1 MKQLLKN
8 VKRLALALCLATPIV
23 SWAGFDRTNP
33 VTGET
38 ETYTWKFVGTDTWN
52 GTGNWQD
59 SDGGNPSGTPAKTGE
74 NTWDPILFDNNDP
87 GNTISINA
95 GMSVEGWNLR
105 MGLYNG
111 ASVQM
116 NTFKKIQG
124 GTTMWMTVDE
134 TSQLTVG
141 GFGGGNITDNQVI
154 KLSVAKASG
163 IKWNVN
169 LTSGNANNTFEYY
182 LKGNGSVSYQAVSNA
197 YHKIKMADVTLSGGE
212 KSLQR
217 KTLVS
222 FTSSSKAFTADA
234 TIKVKNSSG
243 DVVATKNLYS
253 VSSACTI
260 TADSYVGKCEL
271 VQTSTGID
279 LYWVDGD
286 AADITP
292 VYKPSISVNFTAGTS
307 LSTDA
312 EVGIGDY
319 AIPGTSW
326 NNLVGNNGSLT
337 TVKGNGLTGATSTI
351 EGAEVTISGTR
362 GYWSRAGVSAAN
374 DLRQGYIDD
383 NNNGSDTPT
392 VVVEGIPYDSYKLV
406 VYFSND
412 TDGAN
417 FGYITVNG
425 DNYKGDNGSTVSCDG
440 AASDKWGAANH
451 ACWTEGGNYLITPTI
466 LNEDGTLT
474 LISHDLSGCR
484 AGVAAIQ
491 IVDAYDP
498 SAIEATE
505 VEDGGTYTIE
515 SPITTVVKIVC
526 PGSCTIK
533 GTSEYTV
540 TEGDVANLYLD
551 DVVGTVTL
559 GEHTCYTLDSSRTLP
574 GGKIAF
580 DAGSA
585 VAITETRAEFLA
597 DLFTVSGLEG
607 VSYVKLTR
615 ADGTEETLDVT
626 DGEAIFGSGKGTT
639 KIDGVATMIDA
650 TFTNTTALAYKAISS
665 AGIGTDPGMLEP
677 YYNNDLDD
685 ETTGMYI
692 RHHPWISGVSSEF
705 NSLSDFTAVVVGQM
719 SPTPK
724 TQFIHMGSSNSA
736 YQGLLI
742 ATTAN
747 KDEVIITTN
756 TGSAVDEQNAVRVAV
771 PNAASARHAYVI
783 VKSGTTFNVWVDG
796 LKRGSFSVSSNFAL
810 GASDNSGLQVGSDFG
825 GAIKNLQSEDKYQA
839 VPNLSAETGV
849 VNVIR
854 VFDYAISDAQAE
866 AVVAAYPYVSEGG
879 LYTRTI
885 EGNAFFYA
893 DWAWAKDGDDEN
905 FYDMPVSA
913 NELDNPSA
921 TIDVDDDAT
930 LTINRH
936 VTLDTLTVGGS
947 GTLTFDGDYTVKVA
961 SAVINSAIEIKYG
974 ALDLAGTSVQLGSA
988 GSITFDCSAID
999 VSSAYTTTRYQLTG
1013 LMDRDDDKVVVV
1025 KPGEVAYR
1033 TVEAE
1038 YNENGYY
1045 ELVVTPDH
1053 EAGSEVYYKSGSIWN
1068 SEVDPLK
1075 VVLEDGETET
1085 VVFPGDAVVI
1095 DDKSTQDSIYI
1106 GELPE
1111 NVEVIKVKKDATVS
1125 GVSSIYY
1132 TYMLDGATV
1141 TVDDGRT
1148 LTIKC
1153 NNNDIKLGGVTFDGG
1168 DVVLDNNGGTLT
1180 IADNVT
1186 GSSRLVI
1193 AEGANVV
1200 IANTAAVENAI
1211 VLKAGATLTVPSTFD
1226 NIIPTTEVE
1235 GCSVKATPE
1244 GDMTVWSVAES
1255 CSIEVILDEG
1265 VSDPNGSVNI
1275 QVGGVD
1281 VGDSVPYGTIVTVT
1295 ITPFEGFKIDL
1306 AKIMMNDV
1314 DITEADID
1322 DPEYDGPIKSLSGT
1336 DGGVTIA
1343 EIEVTDDISF
1353 EFTFQEKND
1362 TVSFTVAEVGNT
1374 TVKVIEGDAEI
1385 IPEGGVY
1392 TVNSGATVK
1401 VIWEAAAGYVV
1412 TGGETGWFE
1421 PTADQEV
1428 AAPDG
1433 IEVAE
1438 AVAKVFNTSYATL
1451 KDAVAAAASSYNAE
1465 VILLRDITLTERVEP
1480 NAGASYLPSTINLN
1494 GHTIT
1499 RTGTSGNG
1507 SVFDV
1512 KCGTV
1517 TIKNGT
1523 IDCTQDDTAIV
1534 ATGVYAI
1541 TARSGSAVT
1550 LEDLTITV
1558 DSQAGACVYPFD
1570 GATVTINSGIYKN
1583 NTAEEYQYKTGWTG
1597 MAVNQANVATKL
1609 ITITGGSFWQVNP
1622 EEGDDSGKVTS
1633 FLADG
1638 YIAKLTDGYW
1648 VVSTGTWVAEVGGT
1662 KFESLDAA
1670 ITAATEG
1677 QTVKLLAQPSG
1688 AIEVNKAITVDGR
1701 DFMLTNSVVTDPGAA
1716 IITQESTFLGD
1727 NLWIGEVIDG
1737 VAPNRIVK
1745 LVYGETRTVK
1755 MDYPNTAVIV
1765 EVETGDLV
1773 RRVPDDEA
1781 NQLGGPAG
1789 VYFYVMD
1796 GAVVPFKV
1804 ALLGDCYEMGS
1815 VTIGESTLDKPTP
1828 VVEDFGI
1835 YGFLNTYSY
1844 TSTEITGDAVT
1855 VIEINAGRPVVQIG
1869 DAKYVSLQDA
1879 VAAAESGDTITVIA
1893 DSTLRGEIK
1902 VGVSLKLDL
1911 NGYTVTG
1918 AAGDNVMFNPGYN
1931 VTFTIKDSSEGA
1943 TGKLVSAEGKV
1954 VCSGNYCTLRIES
1967 GTVESTGDV
1976 PIGFWGMGGCEVIV
1990 NGGTIIA
1997 GRGITEEED
2006 WNYGIVATYGEI
2018 TFNGGVLYAPN
2029 CDGFRAFGGVEI
2041 NGGSVTVRPNGEV
2054 VRNNYNAV
2062 VNDGRFNIDVKNICA
2077 DGKTTKKEGE
2087 WYVIVD
2093 KPAGIDPTAEEQVE
2107 LDVEPTAT
2115 QEEAQAAAEGMDVQ
2129 VTTEVQGVLT
2139 EAEVSADDYQGYF
2152 TKTAVQNAVTGV
2164 WEVQTTVAETVTE
2177 DVNEDA
2183 AEKLLAAVAD
2193 AQAETV
2199 SVEVPAGLYY
2209 KVETFD
2215 MLGGEAVDTKTGL
2228 SAGATTGVAKPTGT
2242 TRGFIR
2248 VTVGA
2253 APLQ

>member
-1 MKQLLKN
+1 MKQLIKN
-8 VKRLALALCLATPIV
+8 VKRLALALCLAAPIV

-52 GTGNWQD
+52 GSQYWEDSTGANPAN
-59 SDGGNPSGTPAKTGE
+59 GGVPAKTSGG
-74 NTWDPILFDNNDP
+74 NVWYPILFDNNDP
-87 GNTISINA
+87 GKTISINA

-111 ASVQM
+111 ARVQM
-116 NTFKKIQG
+116 NNLQKLQG
-124 GTTMWMTVDE
+124 DTTMWMTVDE

-141 GFGGGNITDNQVI
+141 GFANGNIAGNQVI
-154 KLSVAKASG
+154 NLYVAKANG
-163 IKWNVN
+163 ITWTVN
-169 LTSGNANNTFEYY
+169 LATSGTANNTFEYY
-182 LKGNGSVSYQAVSNA
+182 LKGDGCVSYKEVSAAN
-197 YHKIKMADVTLSGGE
+197 HKIKMADVTLSGGE
-212 KSLQR
+212 KSLQH

-253 VSSACTI
+253 ISSACTI

-279 LYWVDGD
+279 LYWVDGE

-307 LSTDA
+307 LSTGA

-326 NNLVGNNGSLT
+326 NNLIGNNGSLT

-351 EGAEVTISGTR
+351 EGAAVTISGTR
-362 GYWSRAGVSAAN
+362 GYWSRDDLSASN
-374 DLRQGYIDD
+374 DLRYGYIDD
-383 NNNGSDTPT
+383 AGDSTSPQ
-392 VVVEGIPYDSYKLV
+392 VVIEGIPYSKYRLV
-406 VYFSND
+406 LYFSND
-412 TDGAN
+412 TNGRP
-417 FGYITVNG
+417 FGHLTVN
-425 DNYKGDNGSTVSCDG
+425 DTNYKWDD
-440 AASDKWGAANH
+440 ASGEVVTCEGVEADCWGASSSTAY
-451 ACWTEGGNYLITPTI
+451 TEGGNYLVFPEIDN
-466 LNEDGTLT
+466 NEAGTLT
-474 LISHDLSGCR
+474 IVGHRWSNTKR
-484 AGVAAIQ
+484 AGIAAIQ

-498 SAIEATE
+498 SAIDATT

-533 GTSEYTV
+533 GATEYTL

-559 GEHTCYTLDSSRTLP
+559 GEHTCYALDSSRALP

-580 DAGSA
+580 GEGST

-921 TIDVDDDAT
+921 TIDVADDAT

-961 SAVINSAIEIKYG
+961 SAVINSAVEIKYG
-974 ALDLAGTSVQLGSA
+974 ALDLAGTPVQLGSA

-1045 ELVVTPDH
+1045 ELVVRPDH
-1053 EAGSEVYYKSGSIWN
+1053 EAGSDVYYKSGYFGKGGDN
-1068 SEVDPLK
+1068 PFT

-1085 VVFPGDAVVI
+1085 VVFPDDAVVI
-1095 DDKSTQDSIYI
+1095 DDKSMQDPIYI

-1111 NVEVIKVKKDATVS
+1111 NVETIKVKKNVTLSS
-1125 GVSSIYY
+1125 GITSNFNMR
-1132 TYMLDGATV
+1132 MLDGATV
-1141 TVDDGRT
+1141 IVDDECT
-1148 LTIKC
+1148 LTIQR
-1153 NNNDIKLGGVTFDGG
+1153 NYNDIRLGGVTFDGG
-1168 DVVLDNNGGTLT
+1168 DVVLDNNGGSLT

-1193 AEGANVV
+1193 AEDANVV

-1211 VLKAGATLTVPSTFD
+1211 VLRAGATLTVPSTFID
-1226 NIIPTTEVE
+1226 IRPTTEVE
-1235 GCSVKATPE
+1235 GCSVKATSE
-1244 GDMTVWSVAES
+1244 GDTTVWSVAEN

-1275 QVGGVD
+1275 QVGGDD

-1306 AKIMMNDV
+1306 ARIMMNGV

-1412 TGGETGWFE
+1412 TGGETNWFE
-1421 PTADQEV
+1421 PTAEQEV
-1428 AAPDG
+1428 SAPDG

-1451 KDAVAAAASSYNAE
+1451 KDAVDAAASYGAE
-1465 VILLRDITLTERVEP
+1465 VVLLKDVTLTERIEP
-1480 NAGASYLPSTINLN
+1480 NPGASTMTIDLN

-1512 KCGTV
+1512 KSGTV
-1517 TIKNGT
+1517 TIKNGE

-1534 ATGVYAI
+1534 ADGVYAI

-1550 LEDLTITV
+1550 LEGLTITV
-1558 DSQAGACVYPFD
+1558 DSQAGACACPFA
-1570 GATVTINSGIYKN
+1570 GATITILSGDYVNITKD
-1583 NTAEEYQYKTGWTG
+1583 AYQYHAGWTG
-1597 MAVNQANVATKL
+1597 MAVNQHNSCGSTQSIFIK
-1609 ITITGGSFWQVNP
+1609 GGTFSQVNP
-1622 EEGDDSGKVTS
+1622 ALGDDSWADGEGT
-1633 FLADG
+1633 FLAAG
-1638 YIAKLTDGYW
+1638 Y
-1648 VVSTGTWVAEVGGT
+1648 VSTW
-1662 KFESLDAA
+1662 
-1670 ITAATEG
+1670 
-1677 QTVKLLAQPSG
+1677 
-1688 AIEVNKAITVDGR
+1688 
-1701 DFMLTNSVVTDPGAA
+1701 
-1716 IITQESTFLGD
+1716 
-1727 NLWIGEVIDG
+1727 
-1737 VAPNRIVK
+1737 
-1745 LVYGETRTVK
+1745 
-1755 MDYPNTAVIV
+1755 
-1765 EVETGDLV
+1765 
-1773 RRVPDDEA
+1773 
-1781 NQLGGPAG
+1781 
-1789 VYFYVMD
+1789 
-1796 GAVVPFKV
+1796 
-1804 ALLGDCYEMGS
+1804 
-1815 VTIGESTLDKPTP
+1815 
-1828 VVEDFGI
+1828 
-1835 YGFLNTYSY
+1835 
-1844 TSTEITGDAVT
+1844 
-1855 VIEINAGRPVVQIG
+1855 
-1869 DAKYVSLQDA
+1869 
-1879 VAAAESGDTITVIA
+1879 
-1893 DSTLRGEIK
+1893 
-1902 VGVSLKLDL
+1902 
-1911 NGYTVTG
+1911 
-1918 AAGDNVMFNPGYN
+1918 NP
-1931 VTFTIKDSSEGA
+1931 
-1943 TGKLVSAEGKV
+1943 
-1954 VCSGNYCTLRIES
+1954 
-1967 GTVESTGDV
+1967 STGYYDV
-1976 PIGFWGMGGCEVIV
+1976 
-1990 NGGTIIA
+1990 
-1997 GRGITEEED
+1997 TE
-2006 WNYGIVATYGEI
+2006 
-2018 TFNGGVLYAPN
+2018 
-2029 CDGFRAFGGVEI
+2029 
-2041 NGGSVTVRPNGEV
+2041 
-2054 VRNNYNAV
+2054 
-2062 VNDGRFNIDVKNICA
+2062 
-2077 DGKTTKKEGE
+2077 KT
-2087 WYVIVD
+2087 
-2093 KPAGIDPTAEEQVE
+2093 GIDPTSEENTE

-2115 QEEAQAAAEGMDVQ
+2115 QEDAQAAADALEVN
-2129 VTTEVQGVLT
+2129 VTTAVEAALT
-2139 EAEVSADDYQGYF
+2139 TAEVTPATYQTYF
-2152 TKTAVQNAVTGV
+2152 TKTAVKNEVSGA
-2164 WEVQTTVAETVTE
+2164 WEVQTTVAEEVTE

-2183 AEKLLAAVAD
+2183 VAKLKAAVDDTEAT
-2193 AQAETV
+2193 TV
-2199 SVEVPAGLYY
+2199 SVEVPAGLFY

-2215 MLGGEAVDTKTGL
+2215 TLGGEAVDTKKGL
-2228 SAGATTGVAKPTGT
+2228 STGATNAVNKPTGT
-2242 TRGFIR
+2242 TQGFIR

-2253 APLQ
+2253 APIQ